1 MSPQKTLSEA
11 DQAMLITKA
20 LELTAEARALQERGV
35 AISAERRAV
44 LRRLCLGG
52 MSYARI
58 GEVLGFDATRVA
70 EIIWGNRKTKKRQAQ
85 NGI

>member
-11 DQAMLITKA
+11 DQVMLIAKA

-44 LRRLCLGG
+44 LKRLSLAG
-52 MSYARI
+52 MSYVSI

-70 EIIWGNRKTKKRQAQ
+70 EIIWGNRKTKKRQTQ
-85 NGI
+85 SGT